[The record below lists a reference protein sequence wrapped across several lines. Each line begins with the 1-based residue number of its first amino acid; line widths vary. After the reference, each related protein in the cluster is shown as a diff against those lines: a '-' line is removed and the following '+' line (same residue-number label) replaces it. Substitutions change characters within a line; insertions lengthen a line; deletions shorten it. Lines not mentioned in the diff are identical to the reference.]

1 MQPTTQFWGPSLSR
15 IMGLV
20 REQIIGRT
28 LGATRQISR
37 MSRVAIGRQAAHS
50 RRGAAEV
57 DEEPL
62 ADVRIPSKE
71 PQ

>member
-1 MQPTTQFWGPSLSR
+1 
-15 IMGLV
+15 MGLV